1 MNKGTKVS
9 DSSPFKGEQ
18 EGVRAIILAA
28 GTASRLRPLTSH
40 TPKCLLKVGER
51 TLLQRSIDALI
62 KAGIRE
68 FVIVTG
74 YLHEQIENFVRKTY
88 QDSLPLRE
96 GRGGSF
102 RFIHNKDYETTNNIY
117 SLWLARPEAEGQEVL
132 LLDSDLLYDGQI
144 IERVLADKH
153 DNVLTLIR
161 HELGEEEMK
170 VVIDAEGSIVEIS
183 KTCDPAIAA
192 GESLGIERMG
202 KAYTTALYKEL
213 EVMKTLSNFC
223 PPSLTLPNCSASN
236 RQLPLKGEEH
246 KASPLRGGLVGSGGW
261 ENSFYELA
269 FQRLIAQGH
278 TYSVLDVT
286 DLFSCELDTVED
298 FENAKERIPADLF

>member
-1 MNKGTKVS
+1 MK
-9 DSSPFKGEQ
+9 
-18 EGVRAIILAA
+18 AIILAA
-28 GTASRLRPLTSH
+28 GTASRLRPLTSN

-51 TLLQRSIDALI
+51 TLLQRSMDALI

-74 YLHEQIENFVRKTY
+74 YLHEQIEDFVRKTY
-88 QDSLPLRE
+88 QDSFPLRE

-102 RFIHNKDYETTNNIY
+102 CFIHNKDFETTNNIY

-144 IERVLADKH
+144 VERVLADKH
-153 DNVLTLIR
+153 ENVLTLIR

-170 VVIDAEGSIVEIS
+170 VVIDEKGAITEIS
-183 KTCDPAIAA
+183 KTCDPASAA

-213 EVMKTLSNFC
+213 DTMMN
-223 PPSLTLPNCSASN
+223 
-236 RQLPLKGEEH
+236 EEH
-246 KASPLRGGLVGSGGW
+246 L
-261 ENSFYELA
+261 ENKFYELA
-269 FQRLIAQGH
+269 FLRLIQKGV
-278 TYSVLDVT
+278 TFSVLDVT

-298 FENAKERIPADLF
+298 FENAKQRIPTHLY